1 MYLGTVRIKSSVS
14 GGSRLWLKRAIQ
26 KDLFLQKYP
35 QPSVFFLQMERA
47 RRALH
52 KLVCK
57 NSRALGVPP
66 ANRDSNGRALPP
78 TGWHRAPPTALL
90 LQLTLSRA
98 AGCELKKIHLHR
110 FSKKNPFGLISSVFL
125 WTVFHILSC
134 SNFFLFK
141 FKWLFSYIWSCTSF
155 CYFAIMKAGNDEW
168 NRHFGGL
175 KASKETSHSSPK
187 FGNTMRK
194 KIIKKKPPKPI
205 YCFCTKILQ
214 IVIIIHCWL

>member
-78 TGWHRAPPTALL
+78 TGRHRAPPTALL

-110 FSKKNPFGLISSVFL
+110 FSKKNPFGLISSVFGP
-125 WTVFHILSC
+125 
-134 SNFFLFK
+134 FFIYYLAVIF
-141 FKWLFSYIWSCTSF
+141 F
-155 CYFAIMKAGNDEW
+155 CLNLNGCFLTYGVVH
-168 NRHFGGL
+168 HFVTL
-175 KASKETSHSSPK
+175 
-187 FGNTMRK
+187 
-194 KIIKKKPPKPI
+194 
-205 YCFCTKILQ
+205 L
-214 IVIIIHCWL
+214 